1 MYRQK
6 NTTVDLAKE
15 SSPHGPWPYSLY
27 KAALLN
33 QGPQRHFQP
42 QFYLTS
48 LERLK
53 RSVQSL
59 GRGFGAESSEAKLD
73 FARN

>member
-1 MYRQK
+1 MLK
-6 NTTVDLAKE
+6 NNTLKGLFSNRNIQT
-15 SSPHGPWPYSLY
+15 
-27 KAALLN
+27 
-33 QGPQRHFQP
+33 

-59 GRGFGAESSEAKLD
+59 GRGFGAEPSEAKLD
-73 FARN
+73 FAQN